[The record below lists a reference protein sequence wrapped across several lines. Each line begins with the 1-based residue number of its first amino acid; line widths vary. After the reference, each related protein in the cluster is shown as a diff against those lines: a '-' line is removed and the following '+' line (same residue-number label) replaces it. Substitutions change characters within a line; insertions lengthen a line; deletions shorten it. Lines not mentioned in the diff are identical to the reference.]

1 MQDVM
6 NNNTRQSLLCEKC
19 MVETL
24 LNRHSEKKIVTQEA
38 LTKIMK
44 IEICFY
50 RRIGPQK
57 AESGILGQNIPG
69 QKKKKLGRVK
79 A

>member
-1 MQDVM
+1 
-6 NNNTRQSLLCEKC
+6 

-69 QKKKKLGRVK
+69 QKKKKK
-79 A
+79 AGQG